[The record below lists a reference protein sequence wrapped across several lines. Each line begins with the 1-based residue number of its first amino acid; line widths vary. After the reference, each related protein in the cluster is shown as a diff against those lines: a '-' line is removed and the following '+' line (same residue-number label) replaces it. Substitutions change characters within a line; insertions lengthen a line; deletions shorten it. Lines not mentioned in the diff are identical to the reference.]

1 MRKRALALLMT
12 LCMVLSLVT
21 PALAAEETE
30 GKTLTVD
37 AAATGE
43 GAYTTIQEAIDYI
56 DDQSDKTG
64 WTITVAS
71 GEYDRFTVLNGLD
84 NLTVQAAEGAMV
96 TINVTNNSS
105 APTTTSGG
113 FPDTAGV
120 SIREANGVKLYG
132 LTFNLG
138 TQSTP
143 WYSAAVSNYSESEV
157 KGNDF
162 TAIS

>member
-56 DDQSDKTG
+56 DNQSDKTG

-105 APTTTSGG
+105 APQAVGSLIRQGS
-113 FPDTAGV
+113 PSVKQTA
-120 SIREANGVKLYG
+120 
-132 LTFNLG
+132 
-138 TQSTP
+138 
-143 WYSAAVSNYSESEV
+143 
-157 KGNDF
+157 
-162 TAIS
+162 